1 MQAFTIELRP
11 LSTNIKENRESEL
24 VKMTESPLLGFLEIG
39 AVPPE
44 KPNRHLRQGQ
54 AKEDQTTRVLSDSGA
69 VIDVMVVY
77 TQASSDANGGN
88 GQIESMI
95 TSGIADANTA
105 YQNRYCLS
113 IEIPRKL
120 SITNVIGKK

>member
-1 MQAFTIELRP
+1 
-11 LSTNIKENRESEL
+11 
-24 VKMTESPLLGFLEIG
+24 MTESPLLGFLEIG
-39 AVPPE
+39 VVPPE

-54 AKEDQTTRVLSDSGA
+54 AKEDQTTRALSDSGA

-105 YQNRYCLS
+105 YQNRYYLDT
-113 IEIPRKL
+113 EIPIKMPL
-120 SITNVIGKK
+120 TNVSGKIK

>member
-1 MQAFTIELRP
+1 M
-11 LSTNIKENRESEL
+11 KESRDNEL
-24 VKMTESPLLGFLEIG
+24 VKITESPLLGFLEVG
-39 AVPPE
+39 MVPPE

-54 AKEDQTTRVLSDSGA
+54 TSKENQNTRALSDSGA